1 MSIKTDGRAEVPS
14 FHLGFFA
21 ARDDQIALIE
31 HLLNDL
37 GLKVFELYSRPDCDL
52 REFRSAAEVAEAF
65 PLGHSSTGATAVT
78 SLQLWSPDFA
88 PEPRPERF
96 ELDPR
101 RCGGHTFRHRLMAPG
116 LIQLHLGGLY
126 KAVLTLSTVEHLSET
141 KARAGKLECDVDWPA
156 LGAMAR
162 KIRYQ
167 ISRRMASA
175 SVPGCA
181 VMQHALAL
189 VRTGVSLRVSTKT
202 PWAYELKPTALCEL
216 AR

>member
-1 MSIKTDGRAEVPS
+1 MSIKTHGLSAVSS

-52 REFRSAAEVAEAF
+52 REFRSAAEVAAAF
-65 PLGHSSTGATAVT
+65 PLGHSSTGSATVT
-78 SLQLWSPDFA
+78 SLQLWSTEVV
-88 PEPRPERF
+88 PEPKPERF

-101 RCGGHTFRHRLMAPG
+101 RCGGHTLRHRLVAPG
-116 LIQLHLGGLY
+116 LIQLHLGGLH
-126 KAVLTLSTVEHLSET
+126 KTVLTLSTVEHLSET
-141 KARAGKLECDVDWPA
+141 KARAGKLECDVNWLA
-156 LGAMAR
+156 LKAMAR

-189 VRTGVSLRVSTKT
+189 VRTGVSLRVSAKT
-202 PWAYELKPTALCEL
+202 PWAYELKPTTLSEL